1 MLTAASPAPGTV
13 LLITHERKDTIM
25 RKRITLGTAGIAGV
39 VTAGLL
45 ALPIASAVTGDDEPV
60 KRDEDAPEVA
70 LVDEDDRDDDS
81 ADPASRVTRDHSRS
95 PRTHDGQSRDAT
107 GATATA
113 GAATGGTRPDV
124 TGSDTAATGH
134 VSGGGNGSHDDVSA
148 ATGD

>member
-1 MLTAASPAPGTV
+1 MAGSPAPGTV
-13 LLITHERKDTIM
+13 LLITHERKDTNHEEDHH
-25 RKRITLGTAGIAGV
+25 RRHRRHRQHRRCRHRG
-39 VTAGLL
+39 L

-95 PRTHDGQSRDAT
+95 PRTQAGQTRDA
-107 GATATA
+107 
-113 GAATGGTRPDV
+113 
-124 TGSDTAATGH
+124 TAATGD
-134 VSGGGNGSHDDVSA
+134 VSSGGEGSRDDVSA